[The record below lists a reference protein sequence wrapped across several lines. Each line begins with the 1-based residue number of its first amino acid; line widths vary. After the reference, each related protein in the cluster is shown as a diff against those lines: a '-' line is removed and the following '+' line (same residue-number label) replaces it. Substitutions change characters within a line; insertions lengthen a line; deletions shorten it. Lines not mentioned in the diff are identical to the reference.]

1 MFLIL
6 LQLQKPRRIIFYKW
20 EFCKSEINV
29 AFSKSMAKT
38 IKLVI
43 VMKFRI
49 NIREIILPLIK
60 VLFRATKLLKTKIK

>member
-1 MFLIL
+1 
-6 LQLQKPRRIIFYKW
+6 
-20 EFCKSEINV
+20 V